1 VHNSW
6 RRRLYN
12 GGMHIPDA
20 VQTIAR
26 DLGEIFG
33 GRLESLVAYGPAAN
47 HEPHDAAHDTAHGA
61 SGQAHTLAIVDGLTR
76 GDLERCAERVAAWH
90 EAGLATPL
98 LLAAGEFERSLD
110 TFPLEFSAILAD
122 HAVVAG
128 RNPFEGLAIDAADLR
143 RACEVQARS
152 HLLHLR
158 EGYLETRG
166 RGDALSVLIVRSAAP
181 FAALLKSI
189 ARLEGADA
197 HDASA
202 AGRHA
207 ERRLDVADGIVTGV
221 VALAHVTEISSEEAM
236 RIFPRYLDAV
246 ERLVAY
252 VDGWSAQ

>member
-1 VHNSW
+1 
-6 RRRLYN
+6 
-12 GGMHIPDA
+12 MHIPDA
-20 VQTIAR
+20 VHTIAR

-33 GRLESLVAYGPAAN
+33 GRLESVVAYGLAA
-47 HEPHDAAHDTAHGA
+47 AAGVHPDPRAHGA
-61 SGQAHTLAIVDGLTR
+61 PHDGSNPVHTLAMIDALTHR
-76 GDLERCAERVAAWH
+76 DLQACAARVAAWH

-98 LLAAGEFERSLD
+98 LLVAREFDASLD
-110 TFPLEFSAILAD
+110 AFPLELSAILAD
-122 HAVVAG
+122 HVVVSG
-128 RNPFEGLAIDAADLR
+128 RNPFDALTIDAVDLR

-158 EGYLETRG
+158 EGFLETRG

-189 ARLEGADA
+189 ARLEGAEA
-197 HDASA
+197 RDASA

-207 ERRLDVADGIVTGV
+207 ERRLDVAGGIVTGV
-221 VALAHVTEISSEEAM
+221 VALADVSEISSEDAIA
-236 RIFPRYLDAV
+236 IFPRYLDAV